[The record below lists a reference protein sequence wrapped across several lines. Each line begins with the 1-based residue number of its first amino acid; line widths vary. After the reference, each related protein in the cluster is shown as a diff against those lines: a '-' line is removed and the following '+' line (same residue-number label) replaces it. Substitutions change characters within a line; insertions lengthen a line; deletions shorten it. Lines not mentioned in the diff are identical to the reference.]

1 MSIRHIVTWT
11 LAAEDPAVKAEHA
24 AGIAER
30 LLPLVDVIDGL
41 EALEVGA
48 NVAYPE
54 TNWDVAVNARFT
66 DLDALER
73 YQVHP
78 MHLEAAAWVR
88 TVVSARAGIDYAL

>member
-1 MSIRHIVTWT
+1 MSIRHLVTWT
-11 LAAEDPAVKAEHA
+11 LTAEDPAVKAEHA

-41 EALEVGA
+41 ESLEVGA

-54 TNWDVAVNARFT
+54 ANWDVAVNARFT
-66 DLDALER
+66 DLDALAR

-78 MHLEAAAWVR
+78 QHVEASAWVR
-88 TVVSARAGIDYAL
+88 TVVSKRASIDYTL